1 MSTLARKTRRPS
13 RRPLLGLRRQPGRA
27 RARGDAPCPDG
38 SAVPVHGHYRS
49 DLAGPFLAGAGTAFA
64 FSPVPIAGLAGV
76 AEHEAGLASGLL
88 NTAQQLGNGH
98 SGGLAFGA
106 AD

>member
-1 MSTLARKTRRPS
+1 
-13 RRPLLGLRRQPGRA
+13 
-27 RARGDAPCPDG
+27 
-38 SAVPVHGHYRS
+38 VHGHYWS

-64 FSPVPIAGLAGV
+64 FSPVPIAGLVGV